1 MNHHSMRDRM
11 SPAVRVLAGLVMA
24 VGLLATVAAGHAAEV
39 ATPPETIGSL
49 NVAPAAVD
57 LSTARDLQSIVVQ
70 AVLSNGISQ
79 DVTDEASFQLA
90 DPAIVRIDGQT
101 LHPVANGTTT
111 LTVTYAGTSRQIP
124 IDVRQVEV
132 SPPISF
138 RQDIMPIFLKSGCNT
153 GSCHGAARG
162 KDGFRLSLFGFDPQG
177 DYHRI
182 TREWSGRRID
192 LALPEQC
199 LLLEKATGKVA
210 HTGGERFSS
219 QSEYRAT
226 LLRWLQ
232 AGAPNDP
239 GTVPAVT
246 SIEIYPR
253 GAVLNGPGAT
263 QRVMVRA
270 LYADGTDRDVTSLA
284 YFRSGNDN
292 AATISQQGI
301 VTAGARGEAFIM
313 ARFDTHTVGTH
324 FIVLP
329 KDLDFEWEPIEEANE
344 IDALIHAKLRKLR
357 IRPSE
362 LCSDEEFLRRVTLD
376 ITGQLPT
383 PDEVASFLATADPKG
398 PLHDDTKGPPQPEDG
413 GVPSNLGAGSNKR
426 EALVDRLLQRKES
439 VELWAMKWP
448 ELLQIR
454 TTQNVTTKSMLL
466 YYNWLQGQIA
476 NDVPIDRMVRDLLAS
491 KGGTFA
497 NPATNYYQNET
508 DTIKTT
514 ENVAQVFL
522 GMRIQCT
529 QCHNHPFDRWTMN
542 DYYSF
547 AAFFAQVG
555 RKRGE
560 DPREQIIFNRGSGE
574 VRHPVDN
581 RVMPPKFLGGDVPE
595 LKGRD
600 RRKVLA
606 DWLASPENPFFARN
620 LANMVWAHFFGRG
633 IVDQVDDVRVSNPP
647 VNPELLD
654 MLAQRFV
661 DYKFDFKKLVRDIC
675 TSRTYQ
681 LSTQT
686 NPTNQG
692 DRVNF
697 SHATLRRLRA
707 EVLLDIISQ
716 VTGTRNKFRGL
727 PLGARAV
734 QISDGNTSN
743 YFLSTFGRAKRQ
755 SVCSCEVVTEPN
767 LSQALHLLNGDTVNK
782 KIVAGKVVEGL
793 LKEGKKPAEVF
804 DALYVR
810 CLTRK
815 PNAKELTALTA
826 IVDADP
832 EQPQQALEDTFWA
845 LLNSR
850 EFLFNH

>member
-1 MNHHSMRDRM
+1 MGTWAWRVMRR
-11 SPAVRVLAGLVMA
+11 LAWLA
-24 VGLLATVAAGHAAEV
+24 AAAGLLATVVADHAAADAPPA
-39 ATPPETIGSL
+39 ATIASL
-49 NVAPAAVD
+49 NVAPTAVH
-57 LSTARDLQSIVVQ
+57 LTTARDLQSIVVQ
-70 AVLSNGISQ
+70 AVLPNGITR
-79 DVTDEASFQLA
+79 DVTEEASFQLT
-90 DPAIVRIDGQT
+90 DPAIVRITGQT
-101 LHPVANGTTT
+101 LHPAANGTTT
-111 LTVTYAGTSRQIP
+111 LTVTYAGQSRSVP
-124 IDVRQVEV
+124 IDVRQVKV
-132 SPPISF
+132 SPAISF
-138 RQDIMPIFLKSGCNT
+138 RRDIMPVFMKAGCNT

-182 TREWSGRRID
+182 TREYSGRRID
-192 LALPEQC
+192 LALPDAC
-199 LLLEKATGKVA
+199 LLMEKATGKVP
-210 HTGGERFSS
+210 HTGGKRFDTHSA
-219 QSEYRAT
+219 YHAT

-239 GTVPAVT
+239 GAVPAVT
-246 SIEIYPR
+246 TIEIYPR

-284 YFRSGNDN
+284 YFLSGNDN
-292 AATISQQGI
+292 AATVSPRGI

-324 FIVLP
+324 FVVLP
-329 KDLDFEWEPIEEANE
+329 KDLDFHWKPVAEANE
-344 IDALIHAKLRKLR
+344 IDTLIHKKLQKLR
-357 IRPSE
+357 IQPSE
-362 LCSDEEFLRRVTLD
+362 VCTDEEFLRRVTLD
-376 ITGQLPT
+376 ITGLLPT
-383 PDEVASFLATADPKG
+383 PDEYASFLASTDPK
-398 PLHDDTKGPPQPEDG
+398 
-413 GVPSNLGAGSNKR
+413 KR
-426 EALVDRLLQRKES
+426 EAVVDHLLERKEF
-439 VELWAMKWP
+439 VELWVMKWA

-454 TTQNVTTKSMLL
+454 TSQNVTYKSMLL
-466 YYNWLQGQIA
+466 YYNWLQQQIA
-476 NDVPIDRMVRDLLAS
+476 QDVPIDRMVRELLAS
-491 KGGTFA
+491 QGGTFA

-508 DTIKTT
+508 STLKTA

-522 GMRIQCT
+522 GMRIQCA

-574 VRHPVDN
+574 VRHPVDH
-581 RVMPPKFLGGDVPE
+581 RVMRPKFLGGDVPD
-595 LKGRD
+595 LKGHD
-600 RRKVLA
+600 RRELLA
-606 DWLASPENPFFARN
+606 DWLTSPKNPFFAKN
-620 LANMVWAHFFGRG
+620 LANLVWTHFFGRG
-633 IVDQVDDVRVSNPP
+633 IVDPVDDARVSNPP

-654 MLAQRFV
+654 MLARRLV
-661 DYKFDFKKLVRDIC
+661 DYKFDFKRLVRDIC
-675 TSRTYQ
+675 MSRTYQ

-686 NPTNQG
+686 NATNQG

-697 SHATLRRLRA
+697 SHAALRRLRA

-716 VTGTRNKFRGL
+716 VTNTRNKFRGL

-755 SVCSCEVVTEPN
+755 SVCSCEVITEPN
-767 LSQALHLLNGDTVNK
+767 LSQALHLLNGDTVNR
-782 KIVAGKVVEGL
+782 KIVEGKVVASL
-793 LKEGKKPAEVF
+793 LKGGKKPPEVLE
-804 DALYVR
+804 ALYVR

-815 PNAKELTALTA
+815 PNSKELATLTA
-826 IVDADP
+826 MVDA
-832 EQPQQALEDTFWA
+832 QPKNAQQTLEDTFWA